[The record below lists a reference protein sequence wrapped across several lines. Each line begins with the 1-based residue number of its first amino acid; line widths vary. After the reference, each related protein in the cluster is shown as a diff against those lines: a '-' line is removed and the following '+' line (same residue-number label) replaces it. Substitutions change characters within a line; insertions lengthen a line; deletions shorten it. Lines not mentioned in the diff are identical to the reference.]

1 MRIETPTLKEPSAG
15 KFAVGKTEYPPMHN
29 DDFDVPPINI

>member
-1 MRIETPTLKEPSAG
+1 MTIETPILKEPSAG

-29 DDFDVPPINI
+29 SEFKVS